1 MKEYIRRYFMLRR
14 HNMKVAIKKAKMSK
28 MCYAFLAPY
37 AIIFALFYILPV
49 ITSIFYSFTYY
60 NILESPKFV
69 GLQNYI
75 NLILQDDVFLI
86 GVKNTFVIAVI
97 TGPLGYIASFL
108 FAWLINELPRW
119 VRTIAVVVFYA
130 PSIAGNAYV
139 IFSIFFRG
147 DAYGYVNAALMN
159 MGIINSP
166 ILWLT
171 DPDYML
177 PICMLVILWM
187 SLGTGFLSFVA
198 GLQGVDRAQYEA
210 GYVDGIRNR
219 WQELWYITLPNMKP
233 MLLFGAVMSITQSF
247 GVCDVT
253 MALCGYPS
261 TDYAARTVVTHLFDY
276 GYSRFEMGYASAIA
290 TLLFLIM
297 ILCNKAIQSMLRRVA
312 YTIKAYDASV
322 IRQSA
327 CGQVDLSYF
336 SDAAF
341 LGDSLTVGFSDYQIN
356 LSGALICGYT
366 GVGPDAIVNRAAV
379 KSPTRGQEVALD
391 VLAAAQPKKLYIL
404 LGTNTLTTL
413 GASDRFLAYYG
424 QMLDELRQTLGE
436 DCIIYVQSIPPVRP
450 AAAEKKPGLASDV
463 LRGVNEQLAQLA
475 ASKGC
480 VYLDLWE
487 ALADGEGNLK
497 EMIAAPDGVH
507 LSAGNGYGAW
517 VTYLRNHAKYSA
529 NNPWIMGSAYSA
541 E

>member
-1 MKEYIRRYFMLRR
+1 MGISHEYHSAPRRRTRGGIGGKLRLAGVI
-14 HNMKVAIKKAKMSK
+14 VAILLVA
-28 MCYAFLAPY
+28 YAVTAILEKGTVEEDSTPQTGAGGIAQNILAP
-37 AIIFALFYILPV
+37 LPMQGEAASGSSSEGAADSSSSEGAADSSGSESTADGSGTAQAV
-49 ITSIFYSFTYY
+49 Q
-60 NILESPKFV
+60 LESF
-69 GLQNYI
+69 
-75 NLILQDDVFLI
+75 
-86 GVKNTFVIAVI
+86 
-97 TGPLGYIASFL
+97 GPA
-108 FAWLINELPRW
+108 RQ
-119 VRTIAVVVFYA
+119 
-130 PSIAGNAYV
+130 
-139 IFSIFFRG
+139 
-147 DAYGYVNAALMN
+147 
-159 MGIINSP
+159 
-166 ILWLT
+166 T
-171 DPDYML
+171 DG
-177 PICMLVILWM
+177 
-187 SLGTGFLSFVA
+187 S
-198 GLQGVDRAQYEA
+198 
-210 GYVDGIRNR
+210 
-219 WQELWYITLPNMKP
+219 
-233 MLLFGAVMSITQSF
+233 
-247 GVCDVT
+247 
-253 MALCGYPS
+253 
-261 TDYAARTVVTHLFDY
+261 
-276 GYSRFEMGYASAIA
+276 
-290 TLLFLIM
+290 
-297 ILCNKAIQSMLRRVA
+297 

-322 IRQSA
+322 IRQPT

-529 NNPWIMGSAYSA
+529 SNPWIMGSAYSA